1 MASGRGVAILGL
13 LATLVIAV
21 PGSSRAQTLTSI
33 VVDHNTGAVLSESGA
48 DTVNYPAS
56 LTKMM
61 TLYLTFEAL
70 RAGRISLATRLPVS
84 AEAARQP
91 PSKLGLRP
99 GSTIRVDEAIRALAV
114 KSANDV
120 AVVLAEAI
128 GGTEARFAQLM
139 SYRARELGMART
151 RFVNASGLPDE
162 LQRTTARDMAVLAGR
177 LLTDFP
183 EYYGFFG
190 LPYFVWRGRTYHNH
204 NRLLGTY
211 PGMDGL
217 KTGYIRASGYNLA
230 ASAVRNGRRLVAV
243 VLGGSSSAE
252 RNREMVRLLDE
263 AFSGRGSGLELAS
276 PAPGSSPPA
285 PAVGTVA
292 RGVAERS
299 VATSSTRRTTTAI
312 GRQAGDYGVQL
323 GAFRDRRT
331 AGETARRFAR
341 TLPSLKGGTV
351 IVAQPR
357 SRARMYAAQ
366 VVGLARA
373 DALGA
378 CASLRRAG
386 KPCLVL
392 VPAERAVG
400 SR

>member
-1 MASGRGVAILGL
+1 MASRRGIAILGL
-13 LATLVIAV
+13 LATIAFV
-21 PGSSRAQTLTSI
+21 LPGPLRAQVLTSI

-61 TLYLTFEAL
+61 TLYITFEAL

-162 LQRTTARDMAVLAGR
+162 LQRTTARDMALLAGR
-177 LLTDFP
+177 LVSDFP

-204 NRLLGTY
+204 NRLLTTY

-230 ASAVRNGRRLVAV
+230 ASAVRDGRRLVAV
-243 VLGGSSSAE
+243 VLGGSSSAA

-263 AFSGRGSGLELAS
+263 AFAGRGAGAEIAS
-276 PAPGSSPPA
+276 QTQGSSQST
-285 PAVGTVA
+285 AVG
-292 RGVAERS
+292 GVAPTILPERS
-299 VATSSTRRTTTAI
+299 EAAAPTRRTTVAT
-312 GRQAGDYGVQL
+312 RRPAGDFGVQL
-323 GAFRDRRT
+323 GAFRDRR
-331 AGETARRFAR
+331 AANQTARRYVR
-341 TLPSLKGGTV
+341 TLPTLRGGTV
-351 IVAQPR
+351 VVGEPR
-357 SRARMYAAQ
+357 SRSRMYAAQ
-366 VVGLARA
+366 VVGLSRA

-392 VPAERAVG
+392 APAERAVG

>member
-1 MASGRGVAILGL
+1 MASGQR
-13 LATLVIAV
+13 IAV
-21 PGSSRAQTLTSI
+21 SGFLLVVALAISQPANGQNLTSI
-33 VVDHNTGAVLSESGA
+33 VVEYPSGKVLSESGA
-48 DTVNYPAS
+48 DVVTYPAS

-70 RAGRISLATRLPVS
+70 RAGRVGMATRLSVS

-99 GSTIRVDEAIRALAV
+99 GSTIRLDEAIRALAV

-120 AVVLAEAI
+120 AVVLAEGI
-128 GGTEARFAQLM
+128 GGSEARFAQLM
-139 SYRARELGMART
+139 SYRARELGMTRT

-162 LQRTTARDMAVLAGR
+162 RQRTTARDMAVLASR
-177 LLTDFP
+177 LLSDFP

-190 LPYFVWRGRTYHNH
+190 LPYFVWKGRTYHNH
-204 NRLLGTY
+204 NRLLATY

-230 ASAVRNGRRLVAV
+230 ASAMRNGRRLVAV
-243 VLGGSSSAE
+243 VLGGASSGE

-263 AFSGRGSGLELAS
+263 AFAIG
-276 PAPGSSPPA
+276 PPA
-285 PAVGTVA
+285 NPMAGPFESA
-292 RGVAERS
+292 RP
-299 VATSSTRRTTTAI
+299 TTATT
-312 GRQAGDYGVQL
+312 GGPTRPPAEASAPSARPRRPTTLQPLADFGVQL

-331 AGETARRFAR
+331 AGETARRIAR
-341 TLPSLKGGTV
+341 TLPTLRGGTV
-351 IVAQPR
+351 IVAEPR
-357 SRARMYAAQ
+357 SRSRTYVAR
-366 VVGLARA
+366 VVGLKRA

-392 VPAERAVG
+392 APTERAVG

>member
-1 MASGRGVAILGL
+1 MASHMGIAVVGL
-13 LATLVIAV
+13 LATMALA
-21 PGSSRAQTLTSI
+21 PTASLHAQTLTSI
-33 VVDHNTGAVLSESGA
+33 VVDHGTGTVLSESGA
-48 DTVNYPAS
+48 DIVNYPAS

-139 SYRARELGMART
+139 SYRARELGMTRT

-177 LLTDFP
+177 LLADFP

-204 NRLLGTY
+204 NRLLTTY

-243 VLGGSSSAE
+243 VLGGASSAE

-263 AFSGRGSGLELAS
+263 AFSGRGSGVELAS
-276 PAPGSSPPA
+276 PARGSNPPA
-285 PAVGTVA
+285 PAVGEMVP
-292 RGVAERS
+292 GVAERS
-299 VATSSTRRTTTAI
+299 VAASPTRRATSATR
-312 GRQAGDYGVQL
+312 RQAGDFGVQL

-331 AGETARRFAR
+331 AGQTARRLAR
-341 TLPSLKGGTV
+341 TLPSLEGGTV
-351 IVAQPR
+351 VVAEPR
-357 SRARMYAAQ
+357 SRVRMYAAQ
-366 VVGLARA
+366 VVGLSRA

-392 VPAERAVG
+392 APAERAVG

>member
-1 MASGRGVAILGL
+1 VASGRQ
-13 LATLVIAV
+13 IAV
-21 PGSSRAQTLTSI
+21 SGSLLVVALAIAQPAHGQNLTSI
-33 VVDHNTGAVLSESGA
+33 VVEYPSGKVLSESGA
-48 DTVNYPAS
+48 DVLTYPAS

-70 RAGRISLATRLPVS
+70 RAGRVAMATRLSVS

-99 GSTIRVDEAIRALAV
+99 GSTIRLDEAIRALAV

-120 AVVLAEAI
+120 AVVLAEGI
-128 GGTEARFAQLM
+128 GGSEPRFAQLM
-139 SYRARELGMART
+139 SYRARELGMTRT

-162 LQRTTARDMAVLAGR
+162 RQQTTARDMAVLAGR
-177 LLTDFP
+177 LLSDFP

-190 LPYFVWRGRTYHNH
+190 LPYFVWKGRTYYNH
-204 NRLLGTY
+204 NRLLATY

-230 ASAVRNGRRLVAV
+230 ASAMRDGRRLVAV
-243 VLGGSSSAE
+243 VLGGASSAE

-263 AFSGRGSGLELAS
+263 AFAMGS
-276 PAPGSSPPA
+276 PAN
-285 PAVGTVA
+285 AVAVPFEGA
-292 RGVAERS
+292 QP
-299 VATSSTRRTTTAI
+299 TTATTSGSARPPPEASVPP
-312 GRQAGDYGVQL
+312 GRPERPTTRQPPTDFGVQL

-331 AGETARRFAR
+331 AGETARRIAR
-341 TLPSLKGGTV
+341 TLPSLRGGTV
-351 IVAQPR
+351 IVAEPR
-357 SRARMYAAQ
+357 SRTRLYVAR
-366 VVGLARA
+366 VVGLNRT

-392 VPAERAVG
+392 APTERAVG

>member
-1 MASGRGVAILGL
+1 VASRRGIAILGL
-13 LATLVIAV
+13 LATMAFMV
-21 PGSSRAQTLTSI
+21 PAPLRAQILTSI

-70 RAGRISLATRLPVS
+70 RAGRLSLATRLPVS

-99 GSTIRVDEAIRALAV
+99 GSTIRVDDAIRALAV

-139 SYRARELGMART
+139 SYRARELGMTRT

-162 LQRTTARDMAVLAGR
+162 LQRTTARDMAVLASR
-177 LLTDFP
+177 LLSDFP
-183 EYYGFFG
+183 EYYGYFG

-204 NRLLGTY
+204 NRLLTTY

-230 ASAVRNGRRLVAV
+230 ASAVRDGRRLVAV
-243 VLGGSSSAE
+243 VLGGSSSAV

-263 AFSGRGSGLELAS
+263 AFSGRGGGGEIA
-276 PAPGSSPPA
+276 AQGQGSSQPTAAAGATPTVVQERPDAAA
-285 PAVGTVA
+285 PTG
-292 RGVAERS
+292 
-299 VATSSTRRTTTAI
+299 RTTTAAR
-312 GRQAGDYGVQL
+312 RQAGDFGVQL

-331 AGETARRFAR
+331 ASQTARRLAR
-341 TLPSLKGGTV
+341 TLPSLRGGTV
-351 IVAQPR
+351 AVAEPR
-357 SRARMYAAQ
+357 SRSRMYAAQ
-366 VVGLARA
+366 VVGLSRA

-392 VPAERAVG
+392 APAERAVG